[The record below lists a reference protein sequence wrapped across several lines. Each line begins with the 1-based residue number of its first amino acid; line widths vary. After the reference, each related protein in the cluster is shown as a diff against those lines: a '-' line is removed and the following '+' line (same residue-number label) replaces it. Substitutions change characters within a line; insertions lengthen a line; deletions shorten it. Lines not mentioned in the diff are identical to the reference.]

1 MTTRF
6 EYGQFVE
13 VVQSTPL
20 VAAGVVGQIAWISG
34 YPGPDQELTI
44 EWGSAIRRNR
54 QTVPASAVSSVIV
67 GVGKG

>member
-1 MTTRF
+1 MSARF

-13 VVQSTPL
+13 VVQPTPQ
-20 VAAGVVGQIAWISG
+20 VPAGVVGQIAWIDG

-54 QTVPASAVSSVIV
+54 RTVPASAVRVA
-67 GVGKG
+67 